1 MIKKVNETKVTT
13 ETQEKKKFVLFGN
26 KEKLEQAKKDIQDKK
41 TKKLLKNK
49 LLYVIIVITILIIS
63 LITFALISYTK
74 NLRYESYIKYEEKMK
89 TYGFDIMYNNKSA
102 KTSESVTEAEAL
114 KLVLSAVFNTNDI
127 SGFAEEHNEYENAT
141 WVEYAKYF
149 KIAKN
154 DININNFNHKAKY
167 IDVIS
172 YLENCKLNFLKD
184 ISIKDTDIKV
194 DDITQYTVEEQT
206 AIKDMIANEII
217 ALMSNKIN
225 GKEEI
230 FKGQLNELI
239 INFVEKYNTIT
250 MSGDKININPEKIP
264 ANADQYPYTL
274 ATVDKATYEIPFKME
289 YTPDSLTAKD
299 LYSLKKEL
307 YPQVK
312 SSTQDFLNIML
323 NVDYKT
329 ITEDSLRAK
338 IQQYLIFAPN
348 ESAIK
353 VYVKYVKDNE
363 IVIEGKSELQVPII
377 YSDGFSFRARVKL
390 TFEVKHSNTKLNLLY
405 LDCFD
410 NLNKTYEKS
419 SYEILVDIPLTNAIG
434 SNKMYMEERDL
445 YDTILN
451 KESCGIT
458 KEVDNEFHDIQ
469 EENNEGN

>member
-1 MIKKVNETKVTT
+1 MIKKVNEPKETK
-13 ETQEKKKFVLFGN
+13 ETKEKKKFGLFAN
-26 KEKLEQAKKDIQDKK
+26 KEKLDQAKKSIQDKK
-41 TKKLLKNK
+41 KNILLKNK
-49 LLYVIIVITILIIS
+49 LLYVIIAVTILIIS
-63 LITFALISYTK
+63 LLTFAVISYMKT
-74 NLRYESYIKYEEKMK
+74 LRYDSYIKYEEKMK
-89 TYGFDIMYNNKSA
+89 TYGFDKMYNNKSA

-114 KLVLSAVFNTNDI
+114 KLVLSAVFNTDDI
-127 SGFAEEHNEYENAT
+127 SGFAEEHNEYENAI

-149 KIAKN
+149 KITKE
-154 DININNFNHKAKY
+154 DININNYNHKAKY

-184 ISIKDTDIKV
+184 IEIKDTDIKV
-194 DDITQYTVEEQT
+194 EDITEYTIEEQT
-206 AIKDMIANEII
+206 SIKDMIANEII
-217 ALMSNKIN
+217 TLMSNKIK
-225 GKEEI
+225 GKEVI
-230 FKGQLNELI
+230 FKGQLNELVV
-239 INFVEKYNTIT
+239 NFVEKYNTIT

-274 ATVDKATYEIPFKME
+274 ATVDKATYEIPFKTE
-289 YTPDSLTAKD
+289 YIPDSRTAKD

-312 SSTQDFLNIML
+312 ASTHEFLNIML

-329 ITEDSLRAK
+329 ITEDGLRSK
-338 IQQYLIFAPN
+338 IQKYLIFAPN

-353 VYVKYVKDNE
+353 FYVKYVKDNE

-377 YSDGFSFRARVKL
+377 YYDGFLFRARVKL

-419 SYEILVDIPLTNAIG
+419 SYEILADIPLTNAIG
-434 SNKMYMEERDL
+434 SEKMYMQQADL
-445 YDTILN
+445 YNSILN
-451 KESCGIT
+451 KENCGIT
-458 KEVDNEFHDIQ
+458 KEVDNEFHFI
-469 EENNEGN
+469 EEDNNEGI